1 VLREHKEADM
11 LHDAGKFYEEW
22 PGEMNAMKARSPEIG
37 RAFGPLFQGL
47 MKDGAL
53 SAKTKELLAVGIAV
67 STRCEPCIYSHVEK
81 AMKMGWTGAE
91 VMEAAGV
98 AVMMGG
104 GPAYVYAPVVARAVE
119 HYEQAHAGAASN

>member
-1 VLREHKEADM
+1 M
-11 LHDAGKFYEEW
+11 LQDAEKFYAEW

-37 RAFGPLFQGL
+37 RAFGPFFHGL

-53 SAKTKELLAVGIAV
+53 SAKQKELLAVGIAV
-67 STRCEPCIYSHVEK
+67 ATRCEPCIYSHVEK

-104 GPAYVYAPVVARAVE
+104 GPAYVYAPVVAGAVE
-119 HYEQAHAGAASN
+119 HYEALHGAATVTQ